1 MRSLRGFAVLML
13 CIAPLRPPPLP
24 AQNPAAGA
32 SWIEAGGFYQ
42 RVTNGFGDW
51 RGAYGRAVIAGSR
64 NVWYLDARAQEAFRD
79 QGVYGSVANVH
90 TLSGRVYSQLG
101 IGGGTGEFVLPDL
114 RLDASLSVKLGRAR
128 RVIATAGATWV
139 DAKSGYRDRSVF
151 GALTWYAPGS
161 VMIEGGSR
169 LTWSNPGNVA
179 SARGYGSLSLG
190 RTGSTL
196 VTLRGS
202 AGSEGYQLTG
212 VTQTLNRFDSQE
224 AGVTLR
230 QWMGGSSGLVVGG
243 DWYHNPFYTRSGAS
257 VGLFHAW

>member
-1 MRSLRGFAVLML
+1 MRSLRRLVALAL
-13 CIAPLRPPPLP
+13 CTAPLCPSPLRAQTPP
-24 AQNPAAGA
+24 AGA

-42 RVTNGFGDW
+42 RVANGFGDW
-51 RGAYGRAVIAGSR
+51 KGAYSRAVIAGSR

-79 QGVYGSVANVH
+79 QGVYGSVSNVH

-101 IGGGTGEFVLPDL
+101 IGAGTGDFVLPDL
-114 RLDASLSVKLGRAR
+114 RFDASLSVKLGRTR
-128 RVIATAGATWV
+128 RVIATAGGTWV

-151 GALTWYAPGS
+151 GALTWYAAAA

-169 LTWSNPGNVA
+169 LTWSDPGSVA

-190 RTGSTL
+190 RNGSTL

-212 VTQTLNRFDSQE
+212 VAQTLRRFDSQE
-224 AGVTLR
+224 AGVNLR
-230 QWMGGSSGLVVGG
+230 QWIGATSGLVLGG

-257 VGLFHAW
+257 LGLFHAW